1 MTDLK
6 GILETCNLF
15 GVSDDDDDVLSAT
28 VIVVVLF
35 EASVLETL
43 DEVMVSAA

>member
-28 VIVVVLF
+28 VMVLF